1 MKIAKKIFTLVCD
14 DIRLEVDGRISLMG
28 ILDKDLV
35 VDEIPYILPS
45 LSIMISLEEMQ
56 TEISEINVILRAP
69 KVGPEIFKFV
79 APPDKEKGDN
89 GAKLLV
95 KLAPFRIKSEGEVKV
110 QIKLPDAKKAVTI
123 HSFKII
129 QSEPL
134 D

>member
-28 ILDKDLV
+28 VQDSDLV

-56 TEISEINVILRAP
+56 TEISEINVIVKAP
-69 KVGPEIFKFV
+69 KVEAEKLKFA
-79 APPDKEKGDN
+79 APPDKAKDDKN
-89 GAKLLV
+89 AKLLV
-95 KLAPFRIKSEGEVKV
+95 KLSPFRIKSEGDVKI
-110 QIKLPDAKKAVTI
+110 QIKLPGAKKAVTI
-123 HSFKII
+123 HSFKIV

>member
-14 DIRLEVDGRISLMG
+14 DIRLEVNGRISLMG
-28 ILDKDLV
+28 ILDKNLI
-35 VDEIPYILPS
+35 VDKIPYILPN
-45 LSIMISLEEMQ
+45 LSIMISLEKMQ

-69 KVGPEIFKFV
+69 KVEPEIFKFI
-79 APPDKEKGDN
+79 APLDKEKGDN
-89 GAKLLV
+89 DVRLLV
-95 KLAPFRIKSEGEVKV
+95 KLSPFRIKSEGEVKV
-110 QIKLPDAKKAVTI
+110 QIKFPDAKKAIAI

>member
-14 DIRLEVDGRISLMG
+14 DIRLEADGRTSLMG
-28 ILDKDLV
+28 VYDKDLV
-35 VDEIPYILPS
+35 VGKIPYILPT

-56 TEISEINVILRAP
+56 TEISEINVIVKAP
-69 KVGPEIFKFV
+69 KVEPEILEFV
-79 APPDKEKGDN
+79 APPDKEKGNN

-95 KLAPFRIKSEGEVKV
+95 KLTPFRIKSEGDVKI